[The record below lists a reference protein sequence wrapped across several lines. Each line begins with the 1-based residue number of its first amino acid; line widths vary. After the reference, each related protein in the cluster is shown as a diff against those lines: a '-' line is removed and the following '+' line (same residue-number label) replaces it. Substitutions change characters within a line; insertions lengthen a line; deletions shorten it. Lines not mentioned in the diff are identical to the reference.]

1 MNRYLM
7 QMNLES
13 NRKSKRSI
21 FISIFFV
28 LAVLFLYRPTTSQAL
43 YAVHTND
50 SWNFTVKKAQR
61 NFIYSAGP
69 LRGKVITTGYLLG
82 ETKIA
87 LNEQFNLK
95 IISVNSNSL
104 ENVSFQMNSGDETVT
119 AIGSA
124 ESFENSIQDAL
135 GRSILGEGDF
145 LQNNSALNAGSDIFI
160 APVNTSWSSLIQNWN
175 ESITNLPGA
184 LDGLEAVLLLEDS
197 NNEIDYEMRI
207 KYEGTLINSTM
218 GIILD
223 FTYEALIQ
231 WEKSTGV
238 LLKYDFHSQM
248 EGTYNNQF
256 SATFFMNL
264 AVERS
269 DINDVL
275 GNSSQGTFGFELFV
289 ILATIGIIS
298 KKKK

>member
-1 MNRYLM
+1 M
-7 QMNLES
+7 QMNLVS
-13 NRKSKRSI
+13 NQCSKKFI

-50 SWNFTVKKAQR
+50 SWTFTVKKAQR
-61 NFIYSAGP
+61 NFVYSAGP
-69 LRGKVITTGYLLG
+69 LNGKLITTGYLLG

-95 IISVNSNSL
+95 IISVNSNIL

-124 ESFENSIQDAL
+124 ESFENRIQDAL

-207 KYEGTLINSTM
+207 KYEGTYINSTM
-218 GIILD
+218 GINLD

-275 GNSSQGTFGFELFV
+275 GNSNQGTSGFGLFV

-298 KKKK
+298 KKKKK

>member
-1 MNRYLM
+1 M
-7 QMNLES
+7 QMAFES
-13 NRKSKRSI
+13 NLNNKKSI
-21 FISIFFV
+21 FISIWFI
-28 LAVLFLYRPTTSQAL
+28 LIVLFLYRPITSQAL
-43 YAVHTND
+43 YAVNTND

-61 NFIYSAGP
+61 NFVYSAGP
-69 LRGKVITTGYLLG
+69 LNGKVITTGYLLG

-95 IISVNSNSL
+95 INSVNANGL
-104 ENVSFQMNSGDETVT
+104 ENVTFQMTSGDESVT
-119 AIGSA
+119 SIGSA
-124 ESFENSIQDAL
+124 ELFENSIQEAL
-135 GRSILGEGDF
+135 GRSIIGDGDF
-145 LQNNSALNAGSDIFI
+145 LQNASALNAGSNIFI
-160 APVNTSWSSLIQNWN
+160 APVNTSWSSIIDNWN

-184 LDGLEAVLLLEDS
+184 LEGLEAVLLLEDS
-197 NNEIDYEMRI
+197 NNDIDYKMRI
-207 KYEGTLINSTM
+207 EYEGTLIESAM
-218 GIILD
+218 GLDLD

-231 WEKSTGV
+231 WEKNTGV
-238 LLKYDFHSQM
+238 LLKYDFHLEM

-256 SATFFMNL
+256 SATYFMNL

-275 GNSSQGTFGFELFV
+275 GNSNQGTFGFELFV